1 MGAGRNCVDCLE
13 MMSGRE
19 GSWRILVILVTE
31 VLIHLFPSCPSGLRG
46 SLSFPIVPGARP
58 LATETCLAKLLI
70 QWILYFVWTV
80 QIFYIFCTGSVWSIS
95 LPCLIYPSSLFSV
108 KWWIKRDTLKS
119 ATLAGGLIWAEGISV
134 FNRHRKSSFHS
145 NVCGCINSGYFCCC
159 MIKTQLT
166 LLWDKQEYTGSQLES
181 KGGGISS
188 WGKACVNP
196 EPLITSRRCN
206 LSTFTHPQVLPPSS
220 LNKFAPVGSLV
231 VGKQG
236 CRCKRLFDLVLLIFF
251 PWGETNN
258 VHPSSLIPIHK
269 LTNQGMVPQKLT
281 L

>member
-1 MGAGRNCVDCLE
+1 MGAGRNCVGCLE

-19 GSWRILVILVTE
+19 RSWRILVILVTE
-31 VLIHLFPSCPSGLRG
+31 VLTHLFPSCPSGLRG
-46 SLSFPIVPGARP
+46 PLSFPIVPGARP

-80 QIFYIFCTGSVWSIS
+80 HIFYIFCTGSVWSTS

-119 ATLAGGLIWAEGISV
+119 ATLAGGLIWDEGISV

-159 MIKTQLT
+159 VITTQLT

-181 KGGGISS
+181 KGGGIKLSIKLRQGVCESRPFDNVTEMQLIHLHSS
-188 WGKACVNP
+188 SGPAS
-196 EPLITSRRCN
+196 L
-206 LSTFTHPQVLPPSS
+206 LSKQVCTGRQP
-220 LNKFAPVGSLV
+220 G
-231 VGKQG
+231 G
-236 CRCKRLFDLVLLIFF
+236 CGARL
-251 PWGETNN
+251 
-258 VHPSSLIPIHK
+258 
-269 LTNQGMVPQKLT
+269 QM
-281 L
+281 